1 MARKQ
6 ASRGERTD
14 EKDVGAPAPS
24 PSEGSHVSYG
34 AIELR
39 AYEIF
44 LSRSDG
50 PGDALSDWLQAER
63 ELVSGDDPGMTEQ
76 R

>member
-34 AIELR
+34 SDR
-39 AYEIF
+39 AAGIRDIPQPER
-44 LSRSDG
+44 RSG
-50 PGDALSDWLQAER
+50 RCIVGLA
-63 ELVSGDDPGMTEQ
+63 SGRAGVGLG

>member
-1 MARKQ
+1 MVRKQ
-6 ASRGERTD
+6 ASKGEGTD
-14 EKDVGAPAPS
+14 EKKVGVPAPS

-39 AYEIF
+39 AYDIF
-44 LSRSDG
+44 LSRGDG
-50 PGDALSDWLQAER
+50 PGDAMSDWLQAER
-63 ELVSGDDPGMTEQ
+63 ELLSGDDPGMTEQ